1 VAGRE
6 PTGAPKPPA
15 KGGSL
20 TSSAAARETL
30 TNHRPKAGLFCR
42 EARGALPF
50 CSRHSLMPVGRRTG
64 LSTST
69 ARNRAEIAGNPHSTS
84 TGVHSSARRLWIE
97 RMRGLEPMASS
108 RQPRRS
114 WVRSKCSSNR
124 VPRARQQKT
133 PPSGAFRERMM
144 GLEPTTFCMAS
155 RRSSQLSY
163 IRGVAKYS
171 RGSGAVESGPVEGLV
186 HEAVGELVVLP
197 ADGAV
202 LDPAELAGEARRF
215 ARELPQGC
223 VLDAVLPGHLL
234 HEEL

>member
-1 VAGRE
+1 MAGRE
-6 PTGAPKPPA
+6 PTGAPEPPA

-114 WVRSKCSSNR
+114 WVRSKCSRNR

-163 IRGVAKYS
+163 IRGVVKYS
-171 RGSGAVESGPVEGLV
+171 RGSGAGRIRAGRGPRSRGGRRARCAPGGRRGTRPGRACGRVAPLRSRAPAGL
-186 HEAVGELVVLP
+186 
-197 ADGAV
+197 
-202 LDPAELAGEARRF
+202 RS
-215 ARELPQGC
+215 
-223 VLDAVLPGHLL
+223 
-234 HEEL
+234 